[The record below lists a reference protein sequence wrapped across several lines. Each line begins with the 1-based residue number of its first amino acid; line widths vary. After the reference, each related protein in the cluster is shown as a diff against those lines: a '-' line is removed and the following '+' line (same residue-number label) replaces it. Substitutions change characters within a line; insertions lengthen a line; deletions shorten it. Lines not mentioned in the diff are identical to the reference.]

1 MRYRTLAAVG
11 LLAAAACACH
21 AVPVED
27 TPYGRSGLRLEM
39 RPNPQDV
46 KVAGPRAKYE
56 QDLAAAGFQARWI
69 DIAWV
74 MGEPLI
80 ANKALLTIGPQDA
93 ENEIITRDW
102 VKEIHSAGMACL
114 SWYPLIFSKPAFDKL
129 PEW

>member
-80 ANKALLTIGPQDA
+80 ANKALLTIGPQDV
-93 ENEIITRDW
+93 ENETITRDW